1 MTSKSETRRLSDK
14 EGDLSSHPVLISL
27 DQTYVCFDVEQP
39 CDAKQELLITRS
51 PTVPNN
57 VLVAFRIRTN
67 APTRYIVNPNSGLLS
82 KDKPFQNVV
91 IELVG
96 NRFNPHHRLI
106 VQAIQVQSEAEMKQ
120 VWKSARL
127 QKELQIVPLE
137 LSTTLMNIENT
148 NNMDSGNTQETA
160 SLSSVLEQSSRTGEE
175 RVKELIGLNA
185 MLKDDIE
192 KINNNIITAQK
203 LKEILL
209 KHLEQRKKLSENL
222 KIKLKTKEEEYV
234 KLVKKVESQEN
245 ILKHLQT
252 PKPTDN
258 NNCVIS

>member
-106 VQAIQVQSEAEMKQ
+106 VQAIQVQSEAEMK
-120 VWKSARL
+120 
-127 QKELQIVPLE
+127 QIVPLE